1 MLRRYIAR
9 IFGHGPPSPAT
20 LRFQAVYEA
29 YKADLAAD
37 PPILVSGHDW
47 LPHPERPYGGQ
58 SVPREA
64 LYEPDAEFLDFWH
77 EEWLIAPGANEGE
90 AVVFHHHFECER
102 ESGAVIYEQ
111 DSRRDERYPAQRL
124 ADTIAIHQRLGEGR
138 DESGSPKRIVKFR
151 GGSLSHYRIKIPSGG
166 IWTFNKPDE
175 RDDVVLALYQR
186 WVMQYLSA
194 CRYIHARGIVI
205 NAPVDESIWLRS
217 DLSIV
222 VAGFTAASCEEL
234 DIPAGFWA
242 NSSTLNSPFGPTDSQ
257 STIPPF
263 GVAECGELRADLF
276 AWACWVYTL
285 MTGRRS
291 AVVSVTEAVE
301 QHKYGSPM
309 LDENGEE
316 RARED
321 AVRQGWSDDW
331 PVLREEE
338 LGTCLV
344 KAWRGQ
350 YESAEGA
357 LRDVRAVL
365 EGCGRV
371 MSEGEDDE
379 IDGIKWEAEFEY
391 DQTSM
396 QISRSLRN
404 KG

>member
-90 AVVFHHHFECER
+90 AVVFHLHFECER

-111 DSRRDERYPAQRL
+111 DARRDERYSAQRL
-124 ADTIAIHQRLGEGR
+124 ADTIAIHQHLEEGR
-138 DESGSPKRIVKFR
+138 DESGSPKRIVRFR
-151 GGSLSHYRIKIPSGG
+151 GGSLSHYRITIPSGG
-166 IWTFNKPDE
+166 IWTFNKPHVRDE
-175 RDDVVLALYQR
+175 VVLALYQR
-186 WVMQYLSA
+186 WAMQYLSA

-222 VAGFTAASCEEL
+222 VAGFTAASCQEL
-234 DIPAGFWA
+234 DVPAGFWA
-242 NSSTLNSPFGPTDSQ
+242 NAGTLESPLGPADSQ

-263 GVAECGELRADLF
+263 GVAECGEPRADLF

-291 AVVSVTEAVE
+291 PVVSMTEAAE

-309 LDENGEE
+309 LNEIGEE

-321 AVRQGWSDDW
+321 AVRQGRFDDW

-338 LGTCLV
+338 LGSCLV

-350 YESAEGA
+350 YGSAEEA
-357 LRDVRAVL
+357 FRDVRGLL
-365 EGCGRV
+365 EGYGRV
-371 MSEGEDDE
+371 VSEGQDDE
-379 IDGIKWEAEFEY
+379 IDGIDWGAEFEY
-391 DQTSM
+391 DQTSK
-396 QISRSLRN
+396 QVSRSLRRTE
-404 KG
+404 

>member
-90 AVVFHHHFECER
+90 AVVFHLHFECER
-102 ESGAVIYEQ
+102 ESGAVIYER

-166 IWTFNKPDE
+166 IWTFKKPDE

-186 WVMQYLSA
+186 WAMQYLSA

-217 DLSIV
+217 DLSVV
-222 VAGFTAASCEEL
+222 VAGFTAASCQEL
-234 DIPAGFWA
+234 NIPAGFWA
-242 NSSTLNSPFGPTDSQ
+242 NSSTLNSPFGPADSQ
-257 STIPPF
+257 TTIPPF

-291 AVVSVTEAVE
+291 PLVSVKEAVE

-309 LDENGEE
+309 LDEIGEE

-321 AVRQGWSDDW
+321 AVREGWFDDW
-331 PVLREEE
+331 PVLRGEE

-344 KAWRGQ
+344 KAWKGQ
-350 YESAEGA
+350 YGSAEDA
-357 LRDVRAVL
+357 SRDVRAVL

-371 MSEGEDDE
+371 LLEGEDDG
-379 IDGIKWEAEFEY
+379 IDGIKWDAEFEY

-396 QISRSLRN
+396 QISRSPTG
-404 KG
+404 KK